1 MSLSAT
7 TSLDRSLALGR
18 VRRLTNVA
26 QVLILAGVYVGAA
39 KLGLD
44 LHVAHGV
51 ITPVWAPTG
60 LSIAAL
66 VLFGFRLWPGVALGA
81 FIANATSNV
90 SIATAAGIAFGN
102 TLEAVGASYLLRRVD
117 FRSELDRI
125 RDVFALVVAAALVAT
140 TVAATIGTLSLLA
153 AGELQARH
161 YGSDWLLWWFGDA
174 IGALIV
180 TPFLLVWA
188 RRRPFRLEPLRAL
201 EAAAVLAALGVVGW
215 VVFFGGRWQYPYV
228 LFPLLVWA
236 ALRFGQRGAVT
247 AMFIVAILGVWGS
260 LNGSVAIPAATET
273 ETVQILQ
280 ALVAVVAV
288 ALMTMAASLE
298 ERERAEVEATSS
310 VSLLQATLESTADGI
325 LVVDDRGRMVR
336 FNQRFL
342 DMWRIPSEIASAR
355 DDQRT
360 LEFVLDQL
368 EDPDRFLSR
377 VRDLYGRADTEDLD
391 VLRFKDGRVFERYSR
406 PQQVGG
412 AVVGRVWS
420 FRDVTEQ
427 RRAED
432 VKARFLA
439 MATHE
444 MRTPLAVTSGF
455 ASLLLDHWEQT
466 TEADKLQAIGRI
478 DDQARRLGR
487 LVEDLLATSQLD
499 SGELVV
505 RGRPLDL
512 SQVVVD
518 VLEDFK
524 DQPVTVN
531 VDARFLVVADR
542 DHFEQMLVNY
552 LSNAFKYGR
561 PPFSITLDELDGAG
575 VVRVSDRGDGVPEA
589 FVPELF
595 KRFSRGP
602 SAAKAGGT
610 GLGLAI
616 VRELARAQG
625 GEAWYE
631 PNHPTGASFCLRL
644 PLA

>member
-1 MSLSAT
+1 
-7 TSLDRSLALGR
+7 
-18 VRRLTNVA
+18 
-26 QVLILAGVYVGAA
+26 
-39 KLGLD
+39 
-44 LHVAHGV
+44 
-51 ITPVWAPTG
+51 
-60 LSIAAL
+60 
-66 VLFGFRLWPGVALGA
+66 
-81 FIANATSNV
+81 
-90 SIATAAGIAFGN
+90 
-102 TLEAVGASYLLRRVD
+102 
-117 FRSELDRI
+117 
-125 RDVFALVVAAALVAT
+125 
-140 TVAATIGTLSLLA
+140 
-153 AGELQARH
+153 
-161 YGSDWLLWWFGDA
+161 
-174 IGALIV
+174 
-180 TPFLLVWA
+180 
-188 RRRPFRLEPLRAL
+188 
-201 EAAAVLAALGVVGW
+201 
-215 VVFFGGRWQYPYV
+215 
-228 LFPLLVWA
+228 
-236 ALRFGQRGAVT
+236 
-247 AMFIVAILGVWGS
+247 
-260 LNGSVAIPAATET
+260 
-273 ETVQILQ
+273 
-280 ALVAVVAV
+280 
-288 ALMTMAASLE
+288 
-298 ERERAEVEATSS
+298 
-310 VSLLQATLESTADGI
+310 
-325 LVVDDRGRMVR
+325 MVR